1 MRFKL
6 LKKLQK
12 RQFSPVVLE
21 KIDALCFFKLA
32 FYTAKTPTAK
42 RGMEQVFVLYLVII
56 QLGTE
61 HGKSAHE
68 PKAQAHLGIEIDMIC
83 KAADGN
89 AHRG

>member
-1 MRFKL
+1 MRLKL

-32 FYTAKTPTAK
+32 FYTAKTHTAK
-42 RGMEQVFVLYLVII
+42 RGTEQVFVLYLVVIK
-56 QLGTE
+56 LSTE
-61 HGKSAHE
+61 HGKTAHE
-68 PKAQAHLGIEIDMIC
+68 PEAQTHLGIEINVVR